1 MPRACCRHSF
11 GFSNKASAPVFSRVT
26 FGQYDRI
33 ASFDRLDVNRSDTTM
48 TAITPTVSPVETR
61 SDELHPNAAI
71 DARPPSPDGSPKGL
85 HAASPLG
92 GLPRRSSTQMPS
104 RHASRGTSTPAR
116 STDVHRQHEDA
127 ESVHARQPADA
138 ASGSHA
144 HDGGI
149 GEIVRRDAIQ
159 SDTAVL
165 ASLATLQQALEQQK
179 NRPIDREA
187 LARVLQTVRFDP
199 LHRDAR
205 AMPTSHRE
213 LVSHISDEQLQQWYT
228 ALSVTEDQVRGM
240 ESAAYWAGLKIP
252 SSSTAFNVIS
262 YFAAPLAFTRASNP
276 WNSVIF
282 SLLLVVL
289 QPLVTAPVQSLV
301 IGSVDYRRR
310 LKDPEL
316 RLDKTTIN
324 SGTTQP
330 ALKQKIDDT
339 IAAVRD
345 SEAEVTELFKRH
357 GLAGPDGTI
366 HPDRIDTCVLSD
378 AEKQALTAQCRSH
391 LDHLIS
397 LCTLTGQ
404 MQALDGA
411 HARQIESTLWQI
423 LPRAVRSGSGIVA
436 PFIRKPGAFAP
447 DSPLGKLVPHKLPP
461 YGVTGVSVCIA
472 MTALIAQHFA
482 AARDEVNGLR
492 LEHKLNML
500 HADLFA
506 EGKADVLHRR
516 GTIEADDI
524 DIDKCRNMVVSAEV
538 NVVLKVADRVAAR
551 LALLKNE
558 RRAEPADND
567 NEIDLRDLEEGRA
580 TGTHALDAKIAAY
593 ERDVENLRRLVVTE
607 NLHDDTRALLAD
619 ALNGTHAFAWE
630 EAVAKLTKPLE
641 FTSQV
646 SQRIGQTFTLGV
658 LGSAGA
664 LAGGRV
670 VSAALKGSDHI
681 SLTVQFC
688 LALASALVGLIA
700 ASTQGMVTNI
710 KNQRRDANPE
720 DGAMSFREQTFR
732 GMGAPV
738 EWAANS
744 IASRQGITRAS
755 AAIAEFQQQAQRIG
769 ASLERLIALEPEAR
783 REA

>member
-1 MPRACCRHSF
+1 
-11 GFSNKASAPVFSRVT
+11 
-26 FGQYDRI
+26 
-33 ASFDRLDVNRSDTTM
+33 M
-48 TAITPTVSPVETR
+48 TAITPTASPVETR
-61 SDELHPNAAI
+61 SDELHPAGAI
-71 DARPPSPDGSPKGL
+71 DAYLPSAGGSQKGL
-85 HAASPLG
+85 HAPSPIG
-92 GLPRRSSTQMPS
+92 GLSRRSSMRTS
-104 RHASRGTSTPAR
+104 SHHTLRGTSTPAQ
-116 STDVHRQHEDA
+116 STDVHPQLEDA
-127 ESVHARQPADA
+127 ESLHTLQPADV
-138 ASGSHA
+138 ASGRREPDS
-144 HDGGI
+144 GI
-149 GEIVRRDAIQ
+149 GEIVGHDAMQ
-159 SDTAVL
+159 ADTAL
-165 ASLATLQQALEQQK
+165 QASLDTLQQALEQQK

-187 LARVLQTVRFDP
+187 LARVLQRVRFDP
-199 LHRDAR
+199 LHRDSR
-205 AMPTSHRE
+205 AMPSSHRE

-228 ALSVTEDQVRGM
+228 ALSVTEDEVRGM
-240 ESAAYWAGLKIP
+240 EGAAYWAGLKIP
-252 SSSTAFNVIS
+252 SSSTAFNIIS
-262 YFAAPLAFTRASNP
+262 YVAAPLAFTRASNP
-276 WNSVIF
+276 WKSVIA
-282 SLLLVVL
+282 SLLLVVI

-316 RLDKTTIN
+316 KLDKTTIN
-324 SGTTQP
+324 SRATQL
-330 ALKQKIDDT
+330 ALKREIDNT
-339 IAAVRD
+339 IATVRQ
-345 SEAEVTELFKRH
+345 SAAEVTALFRRH
-357 GLAGPDGTI
+357 GLAGTDGTI

-378 AEKQALTAQCRSH
+378 AEKHALTAQCRSH

-423 LPRAVRSGSGIVA
+423 LPRTVRSGSGIA
-436 PFIRKPGAFAP
+436 TPFIRKPGAFAP
-447 DSPLGKLVPHKLPP
+447 ASPLGKLVPHKLPP

-516 GTIEADDI
+516 GTIEADDL
-524 DIDKCRNMVVSAEV
+524 DIDKCRNMVVSAEA

-558 RRAEPADND
+558 RRAKPADND
-567 NEIDLRDLEEGRA
+567 NELDLRELEEGRA
-580 TGTHALDAKIAAY
+580 TGAHTLDAKIAAY
-593 ERDVENLRRLVVTE
+593 ERDVENLRRLVVTD
-607 NLHDDTRALLAD
+607 NLHDDTHALLVD
-619 ALNGTHAFAWE
+619 ALNGTYAFTWE

-641 FTSQV
+641 VTSQV

-710 KNQRRDANPE
+710 KNQRRDAKPE

-738 EWAANS
+738 EWAVNS
-744 IASRQGITRAS
+744 VASRQGITHAS

-769 ASLERLIALEPEAR
+769 ASLERLIAPEAR
-783 REA
+783 RES